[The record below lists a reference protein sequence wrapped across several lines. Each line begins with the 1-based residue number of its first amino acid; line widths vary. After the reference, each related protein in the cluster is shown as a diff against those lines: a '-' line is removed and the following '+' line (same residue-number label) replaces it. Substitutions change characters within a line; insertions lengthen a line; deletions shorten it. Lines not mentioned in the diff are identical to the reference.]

1 MGRYTLRRLL
11 QIIPVVIGTT
21 FLIYWMVWALP
32 GDPFAGRCGQRP
44 CTQAYID
51 AQTAKFN
58 LDDPLVLQYIKYLGN
73 LLHGDLGQTFAGQ
86 NVSELVRI
94 SYPTTLKLAL
104 VAIAIEAVVGLGAG
118 VLAALR
124 RGGYFDNFVLVSTL
138 FVISLPVFVIG
149 FILQYSLGIKWAIFP
164 VTVATGAPFSDL
176 LLPGLVLGSL
186 SLAYVARLM
195 RSNLAEN
202 IRADYVRTA
211 VAKGLPRRRV
221 VGVHALRNSLIP
233 VITFIGAD
241 FGALMGGAIITE
253 GIFNI
258 NGVGGLVYRSIRLR
272 EGATVIAVVTLLVL
286 VFLLM
291 NLLVDLLYAVLDP
304 RIRYE

>member
-1 MGRYTLRRLL
+1 MGRYAVRRLL
-11 QIIPVVIGTT
+11 QIIPVLLGTT

-32 GDPFAGRCGQRP
+32 GNPFAGRCGQRP
-44 CTQAYID
+44 CTQAYVD

-58 LDDPLVLQYIKYLGN
+58 LDDPLVVQYVKYLGN

-86 NVSELVRI
+86 DVSELVRI
-94 SYPTTLKLAL
+94 AYPTTVKLAL
-104 VAIAIEAVVGLGAG
+104 VAISIEIVVGIGAG
-118 VLAALR
+118 VLAGLR

-138 FVISLPVFVIG
+138 FVIALPVFVIG
-149 FILQYSLGIKWAIFP
+149 FILQYTFGIRWGIFP
-164 VTVATGAPFSDL
+164 VTVSSGAPFSDL
-176 LLPGLVLGSL
+176 MLPGLVLGTL
-186 SLAYVARLM
+186 SLAYVTRLM
-195 RSNLAEN
+195 RSSLAEN

-241 FGALMGGAIITE
+241 LGALMGGAIITE

-258 NGVGGLVYRSIRLR
+258 NGVGGLVYRSIRAR

>member
-1 MGRYTLRRLL
+1 M
-11 QIIPVVIGTT
+11 IPVVIGTT

-32 GDPFAGRCGQRP
+32 GNPFAGKCGQRP
-44 CTQAYID
+44 CTDAYIQ
-51 AQTAKFN
+51 AQTDKFN
-58 LDDPLVLQYIKYLGN
+58 LDDPLLVQYLKYLGN
-73 LLHGDLGQTFAGQ
+73 LLQGDLGQTFSGQ
-86 NVSELVRI
+86 KVSELVALA
-94 SYPTTLKLAL
+94 YPTTLKLAL
-104 VAIAIEAVVGLGAG
+104 VALVIEAVVGLGAG
-118 VLAALR
+118 VLAGLR
-124 RGGYFDNFVLVSTL
+124 RGGLFDNTVLVSTL
-138 FVISLPVFVIG
+138 IVISLPVFVIG
-149 FILQYSLGIKWAIFP
+149 FILQYTLGIRWGIFP
-164 VTVATGAPFSDL
+164 VTVGSGAPFKDL

-195 RSNLAEN
+195 RSSLAEN

-211 VAKGLPRRRV
+211 NAKGLSRKRV
-221 VGVHALRNSLIP
+221 VGVHTVRNSMIP

-241 FGALMGGAIITE
+241 FGSLMGGAIITE

-272 EGATVIAVVTLLVL
+272 EGATVVAVVTLLVL

>member
-1 MGRYTLRRLL
+1 MGRYVLRRLL
-11 QIIPVVIGTT
+11 QMIPVMIGTT

-32 GDPFAGRCGQRP
+32 GNPFAGKCGQRP
-44 CTQAYID
+44 CTDAYIQ
-51 AQTAKFN
+51 AQTEKFN
-58 LDDPLVLQYIKYLGN
+58 LDDPLIVQYLKYLGN
-73 LLHGDLGQTFAGQ
+73 LLQGDLGETFAGQ
-86 NVSELVRI
+86 DVSELVALA
-94 SYPTTLKLAL
+94 YPTTLKLAL
-104 VAIAIEAVVGLGAG
+104 VALTIEAVVGLGAG
-118 VLAALR
+118 ILAGLR
-124 RGGYFDNFVLVSTL
+124 RGGIFDNTVLISTL
-138 FVISLPVFVIG
+138 IVISLPVFVIG
-149 FILQYSLGIKWAIFP
+149 FILQYTLGIKWGIFP
-164 VTVATGAPFSDL
+164 VTVSSEAPFSDL
-176 LLPGLVLGSL
+176 ILPGLVLASG

-195 RSNLAEN
+195 RSSLAEN

-211 VAKGLPRRRV
+211 NAKGLSRKRV
-221 VGVHALRNSLIP
+221 VGVHTVRNSLIP

-272 EGATVIAVVTLLVL
+272 EGATVVAVVTLLVL
-286 VFLLM
+286 VFLVM

>member
-1 MGRYTLRRLL
+1 MGRYVVRRLL
-11 QIIPVVIGTT
+11 QMIPVLIGTT

-32 GDPFAGRCGQRP
+32 GNPFAGKCGQRP
-44 CTQAYID
+44 CTDAYID

-58 LDDPLVLQYIKYLGN
+58 LDDPLIIQYLKYLGN
-73 LLHGDLGQTFAGQ
+73 LLRGDLGETFAGQ
-86 NVSELVRI
+86 DVSELVQLA
-94 SYPTTLKLAL
+94 YPTTLKLAL
-104 VAIAIEAVVGLGAG
+104 VALTIEAVVGLGAG
-118 VLAALR
+118 VLAGLR
-124 RGGYFDNFVLVSTL
+124 RGGFIDNFVLISTL
-138 FVISLPVFVIG
+138 IVISLPIFVIG
-149 FILQYSLGIKWAIFP
+149 FILQYTLGIRWGIFP
-164 VTVATGAPFSDL
+164 VTVSSEAPFSDL
-176 LLPGLVLGSL
+176 LLPGLVLGSI

-195 RSNLAEN
+195 RSSLAEN

-211 VAKGLPRRRV
+211 NAKGLSRKRV
-221 VGVHALRNSLIP
+221 VGVHTVRNSMIP

-272 EGATVIAVVTLLVL
+272 EGATVVAVVTLLVL
-286 VFLLM
+286 VFLVM

>member
-1 MGRYTLRRLL
+1 MGRYALRRLL
-11 QIIPVVIGTT
+11 QMIPVILGST
-21 FLIYWMVWALP
+21 FLIYVMVWALP

-44 CTQAYID
+44 CTDAYIA

-58 LDDPLVLQYIKYLGN
+58 LDDPLIVRYFKYLGN
-73 LLHGDLGQTFAGQ
+73 LLQGDLGQTFAGQ
-86 NVSELVRI
+86 IVSDLVARA
-94 SYPTTLKLAL
+94 YPTTLKLAL
-104 VAIAIEAVVGLGAG
+104 VALTIEAVVGLGAG
-118 VLAALR
+118 VLAGLR

-149 FILQYSLGIKWAIFP
+149 FMLQYGLGIRWGVFP
-164 VTVATGAPFSDL
+164 VTVSAGAPFADL
-176 LLPGLVLGSL
+176 ILPGLVLGSL

-195 RSNLAEN
+195 RSSLAEN
-202 IRADYVRTA
+202 IRADYIRTA
-211 VAKGLPRRRV
+211 IAKGLPRRRV
-221 VGVHALRNSLIP
+221 VGVHAVRNSLIP

-241 FGALMGGAIITE
+241 FGTLMGGAIITE

-291 NLLVDLLYAVLDP
+291 NLIVDLLYAVLDP

>member
-1 MGRYTLRRLL
+1 M
-11 QIIPVVIGTT
+11 IPVLIGTT

-32 GDPFAGRCGQRP
+32 GNPFAGKCGQRP
-44 CTQAYID
+44 CTDAYIQ
-51 AQTAKFN
+51 AQTDKFN
-58 LDDPLVLQYIKYLGN
+58 LDDPLLVQYLKYVGN
-73 LLHGDLGQTFAGQ
+73 LFRGDLGETFAGQ
-86 NVSELVRI
+86 NVSELVALA
-94 SYPTTLKLAL
+94 YPTTLKLAL
-104 VAIAIEAVVGLGAG
+104 VALTIEAVVGLGAG
-118 VLAALR
+118 VLAGLR
-124 RGGYFDNFVLVSTL
+124 RGGFFDNFVLISTL
-138 FVISLPVFVIG
+138 LVISLPVFVIG
-149 FILQYSLGIKWAIFP
+149 FILQYMLGIKFGIFP
-164 VTVATGAPFSDL
+164 VTVSSGSPFSDL

-195 RSNLAEN
+195 RSSLAEN

-211 VAKGLPRRRV
+211 NAKGLSRKRV
-221 VGVHALRNSLIP
+221 VGVHTVRNSMIP

-241 FGALMGGAIITE
+241 FGSLMGGAIITE

-272 EGATVIAVVTLLVL
+272 EGATVVAVVTLLVL

>member
-1 MGRYTLRRLL
+1 MGRYTVRRLL
-11 QIIPVVIGTT
+11 QILPVLLGTT

-32 GDPFAGRCGQRP
+32 GNPFAGRCGQRP

-58 LDDPLVLQYIKYLGN
+58 LDDPLIFQYIKYLGN

-86 NVSELVRI
+86 DVSELVRI
-94 SYPTTLKLAL
+94 AYPTTVKLAL
-104 VAIAIEAVVGLGAG
+104 VAISIEIVVGIGAG
-118 VLAALR
+118 VLAGLR

-138 FVISLPVFVIG
+138 FVIALPVFVIG
-149 FILQYSLGIKWAIFP
+149 FILQYTFGIRWGIFP
-164 VTVATGAPFSDL
+164 VTVSSGAPFSDL
-176 LLPGLVLGSL
+176 ILPGLVLGTL
-186 SLAYVARLM
+186 SLAYVTRLM
-195 RSNLAEN
+195 RSSLAEN

-241 FGALMGGAIITE
+241 LGALMGGAIITE

-258 NGVGGLVYRSIRLR
+258 NGVGGLVFRSIRAR